1 MVRYALL
8 NYNTSD
14 VLLEVD
20 EVYMTDNSEQPQE
33 KPSNFTRLQALLFLI
48 GSLVVGA
55 VVMVLLTWW
64 VVGSAPRA
72 IAISI
77 DAGVTVEEYITLPDD
92 DSYPAA
98 VALGDD
104 GTLYTGSYSSG
115 VIWSITAEGFIS
127 EVDNTRDQI
136 GSVTG
141 LDVAS
146 DGTLYI
152 LDRIEALDAKGA
164 IIWRYADGNLTS
176 LVEIPYDDTVGVTIP
191 DDIAVDRDGLIYIT
205 DREQASVW
213 RYGADGSNQGV
224 WWQPP
229 ASPVTEKSAPTGLA
243 YDPTENAILITDGE
257 QDAIYRVSTA
267 SADLAE
273 ARDNTEM
280 LYVDTQGNGYGF
292 DGIDVSPFRGIYVA
306 LLGWNRVAR
315 LDGKQLV
322 MLAQEFRGASDV
334 VYDTEKDA
342 LYVTNWNQFS
352 LGFGTSPQLPFALD
366 ILDLSPD
373 NIAE

>member
-1 MVRYALL
+1 
-8 NYNTSD
+8 
-14 VLLEVD
+14 
-20 EVYMTDNSEQPQE
+20 MTDNSEQPQE

-72 IAISI
+72 TAISI
-77 DAGVTVEEYITLPDD
+77 DAGVTVEEYIMLPDD

-115 VIWSITAEGFIS
+115 VIWSITADGIIS
-127 EVDNTRDQI
+127 EVDDTRDQI

-146 DGTLYI
+146 NGVLYI

-164 IIWRYADGNLTS
+164 IIWQYADGNLTS
-176 LVEIPYDDTVGVTIP
+176 LVEIPYDDTVGVALP
-191 DDIAVDRDGLIYIT
+191 DDIAVDGEGLIYIT
-205 DREQASVW
+205 DRDQANVW

-229 ASPVTEKSAPTGLA
+229 ASPVSEKAAPTGLA

-257 QDAIYRVSTA
+257 QDAIYRVSAA
-267 SADLAE
+267 SAGLAE
-273 ARDNTEM
+273 ARDNTEL
-280 LYVDTQGNGYGF
+280 LYVDTQRNGYGF